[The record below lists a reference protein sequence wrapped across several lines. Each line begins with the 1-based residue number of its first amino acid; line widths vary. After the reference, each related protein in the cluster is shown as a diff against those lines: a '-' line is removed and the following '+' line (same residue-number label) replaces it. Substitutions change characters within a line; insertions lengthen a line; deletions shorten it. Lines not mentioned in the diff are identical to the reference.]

1 MTDVDARE
9 QMRLTALGRV
19 QAASHL
25 HREAGV
31 VLTDAM
37 RAYRNLGG
45 SEATLVVET
54 GLKLSA
60 VRAVVSRKRTA

>member
-1 MTDVDARE
+1 MRE
-9 QMRLTALGRV
+9 RALGRV
-19 QAASHL
+19 QAASQL

-31 VLTDAM
+31 ILTDAM

-45 SEATLVVET
+45 SESTLVIET

-60 VRAVVSRKRTA
+60 VRAVVARKRTA